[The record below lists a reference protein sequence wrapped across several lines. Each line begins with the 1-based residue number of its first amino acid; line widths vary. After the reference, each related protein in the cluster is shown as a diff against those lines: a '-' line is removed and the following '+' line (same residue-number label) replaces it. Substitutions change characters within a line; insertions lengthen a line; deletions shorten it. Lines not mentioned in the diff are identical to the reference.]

1 MGRNPI
7 NEEIHGG
14 QSPRQRIWVQIR
26 KHKDGFTQAQL
37 VKLAKANESIVKDY
51 VRVLAIAGFIAVCD
65 TQKVGPGVCV
75 RKIYKLVRDYGIEAP
90 QINKKGELVERA
102 TVNEAMWGTIR
113 RVLKGKQFNHQ
124 ELASFASTE
133 TQAISQETAKT
144 YIYYLT
150 AAGYLN
156 CVAEAVRGKKHA
168 LAKYVFKANMDTGPR
183 APMIQRTKQVYDP
196 NKNKVMFV
204 EQTGDQ
210 DEVM

>member
-7 NEEIHGG
+7 TEEIRGG
-14 QSPRQRIWVQIR
+14 QSPRQRIWAQIR
-26 KHKDGFTQAQL
+26 KYSQSFTQAQL
-37 VKLAKANESIVKDY
+37 SELSKTNESIVKDY
-51 VRVLAIAGFIAVCD
+51 VKVLVKAGFIAVID
-65 TQKVGPGVCV
+65 TENVGRICK
-75 RKIYKLVRDYGIEAP
+75 RNIYSLIRDYGIEAP

-124 ELASFASTE
+124 ELATFASTE
-133 TQAISQETAKT
+133 TQTISQETAKT

>member
-7 NEEIHGG
+7 TEEIRGG
-14 QSPRQRIWVQIR
+14 QSPRQRIWAQIR
-26 KHKDGFTQAQL
+26 KHSQGFTQEKLSELSKTNKSVVQDYVKVL
-37 VKLAKANESIVKDY
+37 VK
-51 VRVLAIAGFIAVCD
+51 AGFIVVTD
-65 TQKVGPGVCV
+65 TENVGRIC
-75 RKIYKLVRDYGIEAP
+75 RRNTYKLIRDYGIEAP
-90 QINKKGELVERA
+90 QINRKGELVERA
-102 TVNEAMWGTIR
+102 TVNEAMWGTLR
-113 RVLKGKQFNHQ
+113 RVLKGKEFNRK
-124 ELASFASTE
+124 ELAIFASTE
-133 TQAISQETAKT
+133 AQKISQETANT
-144 YIYYLT
+144 YIYYLV
-150 AAGYLN
+150 AAGYLT